1 MKKIILISLMFLLS
15 NSINAQGI
23 SSDEY
28 KKMKAAAECALI
40 ANTIKPGTLSREEIN
55 KAFNS
60 ALSTFKKDTPLM
72 LGYDYNPSPD
82 QLAIDFAVHYQ
93 QMTSDVN
100 DEMFQSVKDQNLP
113 LSPESWFSVA
123 KKFWKNRNCSIVVG
137 L

>member
-1 MKKIILISLMFLLS
+1 MKKTILIPLACLLS

-23 SSDEY
+23 SSNEY
-28 KKMKAAAECALI
+28 QKMKASAECALI
-40 ANTIKPGTLSREEIN
+40 ANMIKPGTLSQEEMN
-55 KAFNS
+55 KTFNS
-60 ALSTFKKDTPLM
+60 ALSAFKKNTPLM

-93 QMTSDVN
+93 QITSDVN

-123 KKFWKNRNCSIVVG
+123 KKFWKNRNCSIIAG